1 MYIRA
6 LTSGVLNAKILAFST
21 PNTKKLSTS
30 HVLTFSIDEQL
41 CSISRT
47 IRWNAKKISLF
58 FLLYLSP
65 LAQISLSLSLSLSLC
80 GYPLPLSSPPILGA
94 VDLATNLARRCPCL
108 GYHLPLSQY
117 QPLSLSP
124 FRLSLYFKQTYW
136 FRLGLW
142 VDWFF
147 AWVYYVGLRLIL
159 TACWWVMGQ
168 SIFFFLRLWWVLGGE
183 DVLCF
188 FFIGGARFI

>member
-47 IRWNAKKISLF
+47 IRWNAKKMSLF

-65 LAQISLSLSLSLSLC
+65 LAQISLSLWLSSSSLIAANLRRYRSCHQSRTSLSMSRLPSSTLSISTSFTLSFSSISLFQTNLLISAWVVGWLIFCLGLLC
-80 GYPLPLSSPPILGA
+80 GS
-94 VDLATNLARRCPCL
+94 
-108 GYHLPLSQY
+108 
-117 QPLSLSP
+117 
-124 FRLSLYFKQTYW
+124 
-136 FRLGLW
+136 W
-142 VDWFF
+142 VDFDCLL
-147 AWVYYVGLRLIL
+147 AGYGSVE
-159 TACWWVMGQ
+159 
-168 SIFFFLRLWWVLGGE
+168 FFFFFSSGYGE
-183 DVLCF
+183 F
-188 FFIGGARFI
+188 

>member
-6 LTSGVLNAKILAFST
+6 LTLRVLNAKILAFST

-47 IRWNAKKISLF
+47 IRWNAKKMSLF
-58 FLLYLSP
+58 FLLNLSP
-65 LAQISLSLSLSLSLC
+65 LAQISLSLSLSS
-80 GYPLPLSSPPILGA
+80 YPLPLSLPPISSA
-94 VDLATNLARRCPCL
+94 ADLATNLARRCPCL
-108 GYHLPLSQY
+108 DHHLPLSQY

-168 SIFFFLRLWWVLGGE
+168 LIIFSSDYGE
-183 DVLCF
+183 F
-188 FFIGGARFI
+188 